1 MSCFIHQYKDFLSLL
16 FFMQR
21 SFQSQGYFSYFIF
34 NDNSIFFLMNIYS
47 DSAQTVLKYLK
58 NTEVVINNIFIIIGI
73 SIFVIIFG
81 ILTILIILPIAI
93 YLLTLWIPCILVY
106 HFLLTMFLLDTQTM
120 IMTQTQLLI

>member
-1 MSCFIHQYKDFLSLL
+1 
-16 FFMQR
+16 
-21 SFQSQGYFSYFIF
+21 
-34 NDNSIFFLMNIYS
+34 MNIYS
-47 DSAQTVLKYLK
+47 DSAQTALKYLK